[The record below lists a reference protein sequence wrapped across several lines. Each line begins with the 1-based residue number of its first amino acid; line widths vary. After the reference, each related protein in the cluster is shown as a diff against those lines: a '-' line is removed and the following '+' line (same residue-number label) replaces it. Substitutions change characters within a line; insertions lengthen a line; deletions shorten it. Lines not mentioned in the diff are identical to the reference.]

1 MLDEWRGRTEEDPPV
16 VSRFRLVATAISAI
30 FIVSACSPT
39 TTSPSPATSAPESA
53 PPASASAAASGS
65 PAAGGQDFSGVEVNL
80 LTFNGPQI
88 AEPLQRRAPDFE
100 ALTGAKINVIAVGFQ
115 EIYDKALLDLSTGQN
130 SFDAFVFDPQWL
142 GDFVGPGYLEDLSS
156 KVTSDATL
164 DWNDI
169 GPFFR
174 DFNATYGGKVYTIP
188 LDGDF
193 HMVYYRSDLID
204 TPPRTWDEYLTV
216 AAEHHGKDLNGDGE
230 NDYGSCIAKKK
241 GQQSYWWIISVAA
254 GLLQSKGTGEGAF
267 FDTTTMDPLVNN
279 DAFKKALETYKATMQ
294 YGPPD
299 EINLGVGDTRG
310 LFTTGRCALSMDWG
324 DIGTLALDPGTST
337 VQDKVGAVITPGWTE
352 TLDRASK
359 ALVPCDATTCP
370 DAVDGVNYAPYASFG
385 GWSGAINAAADQA
398 KKDAAFAFL
407 AYMSAPA
414 QSGEDVTLG
423 KTGFNPYRTSH
434 FEDRAPW
441 TAVGM
446 SQAAQDNYLGAI
458 QASLENPNM
467 VLDMRIPKTKEYQ
480 QDVLDTAVSQYLADE
495 LSVEETMQQIT
506 DGWNQITDQVGRDAQ
521 LQAYQDSLGVQR

>member
-1 MLDEWRGRTEEDPPV
+1 M

-30 FIVSACSPT
+30 LIVSACNT
-39 TTSPSPATSAPESA
+39 AASPSPSASSPAASVPAASAP
-53 PPASASAAASGS
+53 AASGS
-65 PAAGGQDFSGVEVNL
+65 AAAGGQQFAGVNVHL

-88 AEPLQRRAPDFE
+88 AEPLQRRAPDFK
-100 ALTGAKINVIAVGFQ
+100 ALTGATINVDAVGFQ
-115 EIYDKALLDLSTGQN
+115 DIYDKALLDASTGTN
-130 SFDAFVFDPQWL
+130 SYDAYVFDPQWM
-142 GDFVGPGYLEDLSS
+142 GDFVAPGYLEDLSS

-174 DFNATYGGKVYTIP
+174 DFNATYGGKTYTIP

-193 HMVYYRSDLID
+193 HMVYYRSDLIKD
-204 TPPRTWDEYLTV
+204 PPKTWDDYL
-216 AAEHHGKDLNGDGE
+216 ALAKQYNGQDLNGDGTP
-230 NDYGSCIAKKK
+230 DYGSCIAKKK
-241 GQQSYWWIISVAA
+241 GQQSYWWIISIAG
-254 GLLQSKGTGEGAF
+254 GLLQSQGTGQGAF
-267 FDTTTMDPLVNN
+267 FDTTNMNPLTSSA
-279 DAFKKALETYKATMQ
+279 AFKKALETYKATMD
-294 YGPPD
+294 YGPKD

-324 DIGTLALDPGTST
+324 DIGTLALDPKTST
-337 VQDKVGAVITPGWTE
+337 VQDKVGATITPGWKE
-352 TLDRASK
+352 TLDRASGN
-359 ALVPCDATTCP
+359 LVPCDATTCP
-370 DAVDGVNYAPYASFG
+370 NAIDGVNYAPYASFG

-434 FEDRAPW
+434 FTDRAPW

-446 SQAAQDNYLGAI
+446 SPAAQDNYLGAI
-458 QASLENPNM
+458 KDSLNNPNM
-467 VLDMRIPKTKEYQ
+467 VLDMRIPKTKDYQ
-480 QDVLDTAVSQYLADE
+480 QVVLDTAVSQYLAGE

-521 LQAYQDSLGVQR
+521 LKAYQDSLGVKR